1 MDWTTF
7 IGIVASLAFGAIGVA
22 LRFSI
27 RQALDAKQAA
37 GQVELDLANFRTEVA
52 KDYATER
59 ALDKVQER
67 IMVELEKINKKIDRL
82 VEGRVE
88 GR

>member
-1 MDWTTF
+1 MDWMTL
-7 IGIVASLAFGAIGVA
+7 IGIVVTLAFSAIGVA

-37 GQVELDLANFRTEVA
+37 SQVELDLANFKTEVA
-52 KDYATER
+52 KDYATGR
-59 ALDKVQER
+59 ALDKMQER

-82 VEGRVE
+82 VDSRLEGR
-88 GR
+88 

>member
-1 MDWTTF
+1 MDWTTL
-7 IGIVASLAFGAIGVA
+7 IAILAPLAFGILGVA
-22 LRFSI
+22 LRFAI

-37 GQVELDLANFRTEVA
+37 SQVELDLANFKTEVA
-52 KDYATER
+52 KNYATGR

-67 IMVELEKINKKIDRL
+67 IMAELEKINKKIDRFL
-82 VEGRVE
+82 EQRVE

>member
-1 MDWTTF
+1 MDWMTL
-7 IGIVASLAFGAIGVA
+7 IGIVATLAAGAVGFA

-37 GQVELDLANFRTEVA
+37 GKVELDLANFKTEVA
-52 KDYATER
+52 KDYATGR

-67 IMVELEKINKKIDRL
+67 IMGMLDQINEKIDRL
-82 VEGRVE
+82 VDSRLEGR
-88 GR
+88 